1 MASDGAQPTQA
12 SELVLY
18 VPPPLQVDGDTSTN
32 DCVIGLASGA
42 SGAPLISD
50 AGSAEGKT
58 LEAALTAL
66 LQVGLAG
73 APQCSYRCHRLKQH
87 GASS

>member
-1 MASDGAQPTQA
+1 
-12 SELVLY
+12 
-18 VPPPLQVDGDTSTN
+18 VDGDTSTN

-66 LQVGLAG
+66 LQVGVQGSCQPPLLG
-73 APQCSYRCHRLKQH
+73 QCSHM
-87 GASS
+87 